1 MRPKTA
7 AKGNGMGADG
17 IFLIEDDRMVEMA
30 LEPYESE
37 ELLQRLLAT
46 DPALMAGGQMNPS
59 NPRRWLLIGREI
71 GVPGEQDGGNLWSL
85 DHLFVD
91 QDGVPTIVEVKRSS
105 DTRIRREVVGQM
117 LDYAANGVQYWP
129 IADLRDSLAGTAA
142 LQKRDPDELV
152 RELLDADT
160 DVEAFWQ
167 SVETNLRAGRVRM
180 LFVADRIPAELQ
192 RIVEFLNEQMR
203 PAEVLAVEVQHY
215 RGDGVRTI
223 VPRLIG
229 ASASTRRAKG
239 TPDNR
244 TFQEAL
250 DAAPDG
256 VRELDVLLSRWATD
270 NELTLTQ
277 SSHARQAR
285 DSQGKTVVQLYVE
298 GSVGLT
304 LSRLAA
310 AGMTDEAEQ
319 LAVRLEALA
328 GRPLTRK
335 QPNVPWSPV
344 LTGWSDFAS
353 QVLTPYL
360 EAWRRASA
368 AGQPAGAA
376 ESDPATG

>member
-1 MRPKTA
+1 
-7 AKGNGMGADG
+7 
-17 IFLIEDDRMVEMA
+17 
-30 LEPYESE
+30 
-37 ELLQRLLAT
+37 
-46 DPALMAGGQMNPS
+46 
-59 NPRRWLLIGREI
+59 
-71 GVPGEQDGGNLWSL
+71 
-85 DHLFVD
+85 
-91 QDGVPTIVEVKRSS
+91 
-105 DTRIRREVVGQM
+105 
-117 LDYAANGVQYWP
+117 
-129 IADLRDSLAGTAA
+129 
-142 LQKRDPDELV
+142 
-152 RELLDADT
+152 
-160 DVEAFWQ
+160 
-167 SVETNLRAGRVRM
+167 M

-277 SSHARQAR
+277 SPHARQAR
-285 DSQGKTVVQLYVE
+285 DGQGKTVVQLYVE
-298 GSVGLT
+298 GSVELT

-344 LTGWSDFAS
+344 LTGWSDFTS